1 MSPNFNLPIG
11 LADFRRGR
19 MSLVN
24 WVRTIAVLL
33 LLAAL
38 LFSVSELF
46 DTWDNTPQTGNDVE
60 YNSVLVILCVGAA
73 IACVRAL
80 WLTLLALGR
89 RLRSELIASV
99 FSPDQFTPTA
109 EFAAPLRNTSLR
121 I

>member
-1 MSPNFNLPIG
+1 MPI
-11 LADFRRGR
+11 
-19 MSLVN
+19 VN
-24 WVRTIAVLL
+24 WVRIIAVLL

-73 IACVRAL
+73 IACFRAL
-80 WLTLLALGR
+80 WLTLIGPGR
-89 RLRSELIASV
+89 HLQSELVVAVSSLDQLTLGAELSV
-99 FSPDQFTPTA
+99 
-109 EFAAPLRNTSLR
+109 PLRPTSLR